1 MQAVRPSAQRALLP
15 PPPQRLYRLVPVEVD
30 SATGLA
36 RVEPGE
42 TLVVLADAE
51 LASSSCGVGLPA
63 GFAVPN
69 PRSVFGSVAEALV
82 VPAEAVIAPSSG
94 ALGLPAALAVPNPPR
109 YPRSA
114 FGPVA
119 EALAVPAE
127 AVPSPGALVM
137 PAALAVLN
145 PRSAFGPVAASV
157 PQLNDGSVVHR
168 AKYNPFMPPRLDL
181 LGGNWADV
189 RPHSSQVAEDANAVD
204 PAHRSV
210 CRDARTAPVSPAHRS
225 GCRDART
232 AHVSLPAR
240 GLLVR
245 KHITAEQAR
254 AIYRLKP
261 TGKAKGQGPQ
271 STELAQQY
279 GVDPKTIRD
288 IW

>member
-15 PPPQRLYRLVPVEVD
+15 PPQQRLYRLVPVEVD

-42 TLVVLADAE
+42 TLVLADAE

-168 AKYNPFMPPRLDL
+168 AKYNPFMPPLDL
-181 LGGNWADV
+181 LGRNGAAV
-189 RPHSSQVAEDANAVD
+189 RPHASQVAEDADAID

-210 CRDARTAPVSPAHRS
+210 CRDARTAPVSLAHRS
-225 GCRDART
+225 GCART
-232 AHVSLPAR
+232 APVSLPAP

-245 KHITAEQAR
+245 KHLTAEQAR
-254 AIYRLKP
+254 AIYRQKP
-261 TGKAKGQGPQ
+261 TEKAKRQGPQLPQ
-271 STELAQQY
+271 STEVAQQY

>member
-69 PRSVFGSVAEALV
+69 PRSVFGSVAQVLV
-82 VPAEAVIAPSSG
+82 VPAEAVLAPSSG
-94 ALGLPAALAVPNPPR
+94 ALGLPAVPN
-109 YPRSA
+109 PRSA

-119 EALAVPAE
+119 EAPVPAE

-168 AKYNPFMPPRLDL
+168 AKYNP
-181 LGGNWADV
+181 
-189 RPHSSQVAEDANAVD
+189 S
-204 PAHRSV
+204 
-210 CRDARTAPVSPAHRS
+210 CR
-225 GCRDART
+225 
-232 AHVSLPAR
+232 R
-240 GLLVR
+240 GL
-245 KHITAEQAR
+245 IFWEE
-254 AIYRLKP
+254 IGP
-261 TGKAKGQGPQ
+261 T
-271 STELAQQY
+271 
-279 GVDPKTIRD
+279 
-288 IW
+288 

>member
-15 PPPQRLYRLVPVEVD
+15 PPQQRLYRLVPVEVD

-42 TLVVLADAE
+42 TLVLADAE
-51 LASSSCGVGLPA
+51 LASSSGGVGLPA
-63 GFAVPN
+63 GCAVPN
-69 PRSVFGSVAEALV
+69 PRSVFGSVAQVLV
-82 VPAEAVIAPSSG
+82 VPAEAVLAPSSG
-94 ALGLPAALAVPNPPR
+94 ALGLPAVPN
-109 YPRSA
+109 PRSA

-157 PQLNDGSVVHR
+157 PQLEDGSVHG
-168 AKYNPFMPPRLDL
+168 AKYNPFMPPLDL
-181 LGGNWADV
+181 LGRNGAAV
-189 RPHSSQVAEDANAVD
+189 RPHASQVAEDADAID

-210 CRDARTAPVSPAHRS
+210 CRDARTAPVSLAHRS
-225 GCRDART
+225 RCART
-232 AHVSLPAR
+232 APVSLPAP

-245 KHITAEQAR
+245 KHLTAEQAR
-254 AIYRLKP
+254 AIYRQKP
-261 TGKAKGQGPQ
+261 TEKAKRQGPQLPQ
-271 STELAQQY
+271 STEVAQQY

>member
-15 PPPQRLYRLVPVEVD
+15 PPQQRLYRLVPVEVD

-42 TLVVLADAE
+42 TLVLADAE
-51 LASSSCGVGLPA
+51 LASSSGGVGLPA
-63 GFAVPN
+63 GCAVPN
-69 PRSVFGSVAEALV
+69 PRSVFGSVAQVLV
-82 VPAEAVIAPSSG
+82 VPAEAVLAPSSG
-94 ALGLPAALAVPNPPR
+94 ALGL
-109 YPRSA
+109 
-114 FGPVA
+114 
-119 EALAVPAE
+119 
-127 AVPSPGALVM
+127 

-157 PQLNDGSVVHR
+157 PQLEDGSVHG

-210 CRDARTAPVSPAHRS
+210 CRDARTAPVSLAHRS
-225 GCRDART
+225 RCART
-232 AHVSLPAR
+232 APVSLPAP